1 MGGTAD
7 DSQGALSNIDP
18 QAGTATYTPG
28 TTGNVTDVIDVTDVA
43 TGTTISLTLD
53 VEAKV
58 GPVNFGIWAP
68 KGIPQEVVDTMA
80 KIWDSKIKSS
90 PRLAEYAKS
99 KGVTVNVL
107 WGDAAYDY
115 AFPTT
120 QINAWQIHD
129 GGKSKVSPDT
139 VGIPRP

>member
-1 MGGTAD
+1 M
-7 DSQGALSNIDP
+7 
-18 QAGTATYTPG
+18 
-28 TTGNVTDVIDVTDVA
+28 
-43 TGTTISLTLD
+43 
-53 VEAKV
+53 
-58 GPVNFGIWAP
+58 
-68 KGIPQEVVDTMA
+68 DTMTE
-80 KIWDSKIKSS
+80 IWNTAIKSS
-90 PRLAEYAKS
+90 PRLAQYAQS

-107 WGDAAYDY
+107 SGDAAYDY

>member
-1 MGGTAD
+1 MLHAWLLSSHQRFVPIDAMPHPMPSSTLNRFRD
-7 DSQGALSNIDP
+7 DDKKR
-18 QAGTATYTPG
+18 
-28 TTGNVTDVIDVTDVA
+28 
-43 TGTTISLTLD
+43 
-53 VEAKV
+53 EA
-58 GPVNFGIWAP
+58 I
-68 KGIPQEVVDTMA
+68 VDTMGE
-80 KIWDSKIKSS
+80 IWETKIKSS

-107 WGDAAYDY
+107 WGGAAYDY